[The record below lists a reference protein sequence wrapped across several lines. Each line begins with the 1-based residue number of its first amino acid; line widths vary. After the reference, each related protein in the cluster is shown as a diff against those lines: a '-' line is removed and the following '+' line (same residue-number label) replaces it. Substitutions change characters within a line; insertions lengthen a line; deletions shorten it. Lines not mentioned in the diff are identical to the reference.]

1 MIKAEKIF
9 KYRIKLSK
17 SKDSITRH
25 EARKMLCAALLN
37 SGLMLALNKGN
48 PKLNLGPGAAPN
60 EASLCEFADISL
72 LRESSEEEI
81 KNKLAP
87 FVTGGF
93 KIESVKEVPYAI
105 SSVEV
110 LASYAAYN
118 IKGLKGDIDK
128 AAKSQKIEYEVL
140 HPNGMREIKNIR
152 LSIYSIKAEGA
163 GEVEIIIKLDVLGS
177 LGMAQIL
184 TMLPG
189 LEVEE
194 GKLEILRTALLWQKA
209 DGAPEAV

>member
-1 MIKAEKIF
+1 
-9 KYRIKLSK
+9 
-17 SKDSITRH
+17 
-25 EARKMLCAALLN
+25 MLCAALLN
-37 SGLMLALNKGN
+37 SGLNLAVNKGN
-48 PKLNLGPGAAPN
+48 PKLNLGPGAGQN

-72 LRESSEEEI
+72 LQESSEEEI

-87 FVTGGF
+87 LIEGGF
-93 KIESVKEVPYAI
+93 KIESIKEVPYAI

-110 LASYAAYN
+110 LASWAAYN

-140 HPNGMREIKNIR
+140 HPNGMREVKNIR
-152 LSIYSIKAEGA
+152 PSIYSIKAEGA
-163 GEVEIIIKLDVLGS
+163 GEIEIIIKLDVLGS
-177 LGMAQIL
+177 LSLRQIL

-194 GKLEILRTALLWQKA
+194 HKLEILRTALLWQKA
-209 DGAPEAV
+209 DGAPAAV